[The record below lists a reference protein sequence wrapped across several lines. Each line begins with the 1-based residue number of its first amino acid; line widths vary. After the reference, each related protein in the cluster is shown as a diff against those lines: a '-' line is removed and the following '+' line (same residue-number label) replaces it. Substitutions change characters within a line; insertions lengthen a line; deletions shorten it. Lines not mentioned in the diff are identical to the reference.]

1 MDSKNYAHKRFPER
15 LAFTLNNRIRRFLQ
29 PPDKLISKLNVRPG
43 DVVVDFGCGP
53 GFFTVLLAKVAAKTI
68 AVDVSPRMLER
79 AASYAKKSGV
89 TIQFLASSGTQ
100 IKLEDNSV
108 DMVFLNHVFHE
119 IEERPIVL
127 GEFLRITRPSGR
139 LVIVER
145 TRGSR
150 LLGGK
155 LGPPIIDQTVVTR
168 EIERA
173 GFAFAKT
180 IPHGNDSII
189 IGQKPSRE

>member
-1 MDSKNYAHKRFPER
+1 MESQNHTHKRFPEK
-15 LAFTLNNRIRRFLQ
+15 LAFTLNNTIRRFLQ
-29 PPDKLISKLNVRPG
+29 PPDQLVSKLNIRPR

-53 GFFTVLLAKVAAKTI
+53 GFFTVPLARIAGKTI

-89 TIQFLASSGTQ
+89 TVQSLTSSGTE
-100 IKLEDNSV
+100 IKLGDNSV

-119 IEERPIVL
+119 IEDRSIVL
-127 GEFLRITRPSGR
+127 GEFLRIMRPSGR

-150 LLGGK
+150 LFAGK
-155 LGPPIIDQTVVTR
+155 LGPPIIDQTAVTR

-189 IGQKPSRE
+189 IGQKPS

>member
-1 MDSKNYAHKRFPER
+1 MNSQSHAHRRFPEN

-29 PPDKLISKLNVRPG
+29 PPYQLVSKLNISPG

-53 GFFTVLLAKVAAKTI
+53 GFFTVPLARIAAKTI

-79 AASYAKKSGV
+79 AASYAKRSGV
-89 TIQFLASSGTQ
+89 AVQFLTSSGTE
-100 IKLEDNSV
+100 IKLEDHSV

-119 IEERPIVL
+119 IEEKPIVL
-127 GEFLRITRPSGR
+127 GEFLRIMRSSGR

-150 LLGGK
+150 LFGGR
-155 LGPPIIDQTVVTR
+155 LGPPIIDQTEVTQ
-168 EIERA
+168 EMKRA

-189 IGQKPSRE
+189 IGQKPS

>member
-1 MDSKNYAHKRFPER
+1 MDSQNHAHKRFPER
-15 LAFTLNNRIRRFLQ
+15 LAFTLNNSIRGFLQ
-29 PPDKLISKLNVRPG
+29 PPDQLVSKLNIRPS

-53 GFFTVLLAKVAAKTI
+53 GFFTVPLAKIAAKTI
-68 AVDVSPRMLER
+68 AVDVSPRMLES

-89 TIQFLASSGTQ
+89 TVHFLTSSGTE
-100 IKLEDNSV
+100 IKLEDHSV

-119 IEERPIVL
+119 IEEKPIVL
-127 GEFLRITRPSGR
+127 REFLRIMRPSGR

-150 LLGGK
+150 LFAGK
-155 LGPPIIDQTVVTR
+155 LGPPMIDQTEVTQ

-180 IPHGNDSII
+180 IRHGNDSII
-189 IGQKPSRE
+189 IGQRPS